1 MRTLPSH
8 SRARARGRTALVAYL
23 GALALVTASCSAASA
38 SGSRPPKVG
47 RSVLGRTET
56 EMGVHG
62 LAHMAWQ
69 GSDPTDT
76 TSPVLTGTSPTTNP
90 TTTTLPD
97 PAPGL
102 VAGRVTVVGDSV
114 TVDVQPALQALIP
127 KCQVDAQVGEQ
138 WETGIEALQ
147 QLRDSGQLGSIVV
160 VALGTNGPVS
170 VSEFAQM
177 MSVLHGV
184 SRVVFVTDHAPE
196 YWEEQN
202 DAVFEA
208 QVPHYP
214 TARIA
219 NWDAAAKANPSW
231 LYSDGT
237 HMPIGGAGSYAWA
250 RLVKAEI

>member
-1 MRTLPSH
+1 MRTLTIR
-8 SRARARGRTALVAYL
+8 SRARATRTAFVASLGAIALVA
-23 GALALVTASCSAASA
+23 ASCGAASA
-38 SGSRPPKVG
+38 SGSGPPPPG
-47 RSVLGRTET
+47 GGLLGGTGA
-56 EMGVHG
+56 EMSALGMP
-62 LAHMAWQ
+62 HMEWLR
-69 GSDPTDT
+69 SDPTGT
-76 TSPVLTGTSPTTNP
+76 TSPDVTATNP
-90 TTTTLPD
+90 AVTTLPA
-97 PAPGL
+97 PVPGL

-114 TVDVQPALQALIP
+114 TVDAQPALQALIP

-138 WETGIEALQ
+138 WETGIAALQ

-184 SRVVFVTDHAPE
+184 SRVVFVTDHAPD

-202 DAVFEA
+202 NAIFFA
-208 QVPHYP
+208 QVPHYA

-237 HMPIGGAGSYAWA
+237 HMPIGGPGAYAWA
-250 RLVKAEI
+250 RLVKAQI